1 MSIGLLFYLL
11 ILSIGAIFSVQRH
24 IQIFQQNSYYPSRYF
39 KWLKSSFSVYTAI
52 SLVFGLILTF
62 LTLIGFEILVIA
74 LAGISL
80 VVRILRQQK
89 IHKNSIKKLVYT
101 NRVKR
106 LIITLGIIY
115 LLLSVIC
122 SYMIG
127 YIQILVF
134 VVVMALT
141 HFPHFVMLLS
151 NLCNKP
157 IESFINNRFI
167 KDAKRILKANKKL
180 LTIGVT
186 GSYGKTSVKF
196 ILNRILSEGFNVTA
210 TPESFNTPMGIVRT
224 VRERMKPQTEI
235 FIAEMGAK
243 NVGDIK
249 ELCELADPTHAII
262 TAVGPQHLET
272 FGSIENVANT
282 KFELADHCL
291 NKESGKVYIN
301 CDSLE
306 ALKKAET
313 IEDKSKIVYFGT
325 NNNADCKAENI
336 TFSPDGTTFDVV
348 YKSNRFSLKCK
359 LLGKHSV
366 TNILGAVAMALDL
379 GISERNIAF
388 AVLSLKTAP
397 HRLELKP
404 FINGAVL
411 IDDAY
416 NSNPEGCLEAVKVL
430 GSFEGMRRI
439 LVTPGL
445 VELGEKEYECNKT
458 LGSTAADYCDDIILV
473 GKKRSVPIAE
483 GINSTNFKKE
493 HLIIAESFKEAMVHL
508 QKMTDRNTVVLFEND
523 LPDNYAG

>member
-1 MSIGLLFYLL
+1 M
-11 ILSIGAIFSVQRH
+11 FSMQRH
-24 IQIFQQNSYYPSRYF
+24 LQMFQQNSYYPSRYF
-39 KWLKSSFSVYTAI
+39 KWLKSSFSITSAI
-52 SLVFGLILTF
+52 SLGFCSILAF
-62 LTLIGFEILVIA
+62 LTIVGFKVVVIA
-74 LAGISL
+74 LAIISL
-80 VVRILRQQK
+80 VARIIKQQK
-89 IHKNSIKKLVYT
+89 NHKASIKKLVYT

-106 LIITLGIIY
+106 ILITSSIIY
-115 LLLSVIC
+115 LLLSVLC
-122 SYMIG
+122 SFLSRYL
-127 YIQILVF
+127 QILVF
-134 VVVMALT
+134 VICLVLA
-141 HFPHFVMLLS
+141 HFPHFVMLLA

-157 IESFINNRFI
+157 IEAFINNGFV
-167 KDAKRILKANKKL
+167 KDAKRILKSNKNL

-196 ILNRILSEGFNVTA
+196 ILNRILSENFNVTA

-224 VRERMKPQTEI
+224 IRERMKPQTEV

-243 NVGDIK
+243 SIGDIK
-249 ELCELADPTHAII
+249 ELCELADPTLAVI

-272 FGSIENVANT
+272 FGTIENVANT
-282 KFELADHCL
+282 KFELLDHCIV
-291 NKESGKVYIN
+291 KEKGKIYIN
-301 CDSLE
+301 CDSE
-306 ALKKAET
+306 AALKKAET
-313 IEDKSKIVYFGT
+313 IDNKEKIVYFGT
-325 NNNADCKAENI
+325 NDKADCRAENI
-336 TFSPDGTTFDVV
+336 VFSPDGTSFDVV
-348 YKSNRFSLKCK
+348 YNCNRFSLVCK

-379 GISERNIAF
+379 GISERQIRF
-388 AVLSLKTAP
+388 AVSSLKAAP

-416 NSNPEGCLEAVKVL
+416 NSNPEGCLEAVRVL
-430 GSFEGMRRI
+430 GSFNGMHRI

-458 LGSTAADYCDDIILV
+458 LGSTAAGYCDDIILV

-493 HLIIAESFKEAMVHL
+493 RLIIADSFKDAMVHL
-508 QKMTDRNTVVLFEND
+508 QQMTDRNTVVLFEND